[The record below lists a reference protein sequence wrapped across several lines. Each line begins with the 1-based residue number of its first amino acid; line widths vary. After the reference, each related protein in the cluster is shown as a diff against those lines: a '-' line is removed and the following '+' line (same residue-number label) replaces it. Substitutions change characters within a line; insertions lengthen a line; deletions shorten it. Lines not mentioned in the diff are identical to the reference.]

1 MIENVLKKRFS
12 IWAAIGFVF
21 FSCTSKKSEQNMTVP
36 EISVAYPVI
45 KPIVLYKTYPGYL
58 ASVNTVDLVSRVN
71 GYLQSSS
78 FTAGAMVKKGQL
90 LFVIEPTLYEDA
102 VKRAEA
108 GLKNAQANLDYAENN
123 YVRMKEASRSDAISE
138 IDLIRSATQVISARS
153 SVKDAEAQLETAKT
167 NLEYCYVRA
176 PFSGH
181 ISKGTFSVGSYIGG
195 EGQATKLATIYQD
208 DKMNAYFNIE
218 DNQYLQMLAFS
229 ANKKNG
235 QEHLPDEVE
244 ILFQSPVSRP
254 YFGKLNYLSPNID
267 LSTGTLNIRAE
278 IDNPD
283 NELKDG
289 LYVNIRLPY
298 AKQDSAVLVN
308 DASIGT
314 DQLGKYLY
322 VVNDSN
328 RVSYRHIE
336 TGDLVSDTLRL
347 VKSGL
352 EPDDRYVTRALLKV
366 RDGMEIKPM
375 LEKD

>member
-1 MIENVLKKRFS
+1 MIKNVLKKRLP
-12 IWAAIGFVF
+12 ILVIIGFVF
-21 FSCTSKKSEQNMTVP
+21 FSCTSKKSDQKMSAP
-36 EISVAYPVI
+36 EISVAYPIVKSVI
-45 KPIVLYKTYPGYL
+45 LHKTYPGYL
-58 ASVNTVDLVSRVN
+58 SSANTVDLVSRVN

-108 GLKNAQANLDYAENN
+108 GLKNAQASLDYAENN

-138 IDLIRSATQVISARS
+138 IDLIKSATQLISARS

-167 NLEYCYVRA
+167 NLGYCYIRA

-181 ISKGTFSVGSYIGG
+181 ISKGMYSVGSYIGG

-229 ANKKNG
+229 SKKND
-235 QEHLPDEVE
+235 QERLPDEVE
-244 ILFQSPVSRP
+244 IIFQSPLSRP
-254 YFGKLNYLSPNID
+254 YIGKLNYLSPNID

-278 IDNPD
+278 IENPD

-298 AKQDSAVLVN
+298 AKQDSAILVK

-314 DQLGKYLY
+314 DQLGKFLY

-328 RVSYRHIE
+328 RIAYRHIV
-336 TGDLVSDTLRL
+336 TGELFSDTLRL

-352 EPDDRYVTRALLKV
+352 NPNDRYVTKALLKV
-366 RDGMEIKPM
+366 REGMEIKPL

>member
-1 MIENVLKKRFS
+1 MTKNILKNRLFLF
-12 IWAAIGFVF
+12 AGVGFVL
-21 FSCTSKKSEQNMTVP
+21 FSCTSKKTEQRMSVP
-36 EISVAYPVI
+36 EISVAYPIV
-45 KPIVLYKTYPGYL
+45 KPVVLHKTYPGYL
-58 ASVNTVDLVSRVN
+58 SSVNTVDLMARVN
-71 GYLQSSS
+71 GYLQSTP
-78 FTAGAMVKKGQL
+78 FTAGSLVKKGQL

-108 GLKNAQANLDYAENN
+108 GLKNAQASLDYAENN

-138 IDLIRSATQVISARS
+138 IDLIKSATQLISAKS
-153 SVKDAEAQLETAKT
+153 NVKDAEAQLETAKT
-167 NLEYCYVRA
+167 NLGYCYVRA

-181 ISKGTFSVGSYIGG
+181 ISKSIYSVGSYISG
-195 EGQATKLATIYQD
+195 EGQAAKFATIYQD

-218 DNQYLQMLAFS
+218 DNQYLQMLAS
-229 ANKKNG
+229 TDKKG
-235 QEHLPDEVE
+235 VEERLPGEVE
-244 ILFQSPVSRP
+244 ILFQSPLSRP
-254 YFGKLNYLSPNID
+254 YMGKLNYLSPNID
-267 LSTGTLNIRAE
+267 LSTGTLSIRAE
-278 IDNPD
+278 IENPD

-298 AKQDSAVLVN
+298 GKQDSAVLVK

-336 TGDLVSDTLRL
+336 TGELFSDTLRL

-352 EPDDRYVTRALLKV
+352 QPKDRYVTKALLKV
-366 RDGMEIKPM
+366 REGMEIKPL
-375 LEKD
+375 LEKN

>member
-1 MIENVLKKRFS
+1 MTKNILKNRLFLF
-12 IWAAIGFVF
+12 AGVGFVL
-21 FSCTSKKSEQNMTVP
+21 FSCTSKKTEQRMSVP
-36 EISVAYPVI
+36 EISVAYPVVRPVI
-45 KPIVLYKTYPGYL
+45 LHKTYPGYL
-58 ASVNTVDLVSRVN
+58 SSVNTVDLMARVN
-71 GYLQSSS
+71 GYLQSTP
-78 FTAGAMVKKGQL
+78 FTAGSLVKKGQL

-108 GLKNAQANLDYAENN
+108 GLKNAQASLDYAEKN

-138 IDLIRSATQVISARS
+138 IDLIKSATQLISAKS
-153 SVKDAEAQLETAKT
+153 NVKDAEAQLETAKT
-167 NLEYCYVRA
+167 NLGYCYVRA

-181 ISKGTFSVGSYIGG
+181 ISKSIYSVGSYISG
-195 EGQATKLATIYQD
+195 EGQAAKLATIYLD

-218 DNQYLQMLAFS
+218 DNQYLQMLAS
-229 ANKKNG
+229 TDKKG
-235 QEHLPDEVE
+235 VEERLPGEVE
-244 ILFQSPVSRP
+244 ILFQSPLSRP
-254 YFGKLNYLSPNID
+254 YMGKLNYLSPNID
-267 LSTGTLNIRAE
+267 LATGTLSIRAE
-278 IDNPD
+278 IENPD

-298 AKQDSAVLVN
+298 GKQDSAVLVK

-336 TGDLVSDTLRL
+336 TGELFSDTLRL

-352 EPDDRYVTRALLKV
+352 QPKDRYVTKALLKV
-366 RDGMEIKPM
+366 REGMEIKPV
-375 LEKD
+375 LEKN

>member
-1 MIENVLKKRFS
+1 MS
-12 IWAAIGFVF
+12 
-21 FSCTSKKSEQNMTVP
+21 VP
-36 EISVAYPVI
+36 EISVAYPVV
-45 KPIVLYKTYPGYL
+45 KPVILHKTYPGYL
-58 ASVNTVDLVSRVN
+58 SSVNTVDLMARVN
-71 GYLQSSS
+71 GYLQSTP
-78 FTAGAMVKKGQL
+78 FTAGSLVKKGQL

-108 GLKNAQANLDYAENN
+108 GLKNAQASLDYAENN

-138 IDLIRSATQVISARS
+138 IDLIKSATQLISAKS
-153 SVKDAEAQLETAKT
+153 NVKDAEAQLETAKT
-167 NLEYCYVRA
+167 NLGYCYVRA

-181 ISKGTFSVGSYIGG
+181 ISKSIYSVGSYISG
-195 EGQATKLATIYQD
+195 EGQAAKLATIYQD

-218 DNQYLQMLAFS
+218 DNQYLQMLAS
-229 ANKKNG
+229 TDKKG
-235 QEHLPDEVE
+235 VEERLPEEVE
-244 ILFQSPVSRP
+244 ILFQSPLSRP
-254 YFGKLNYLSPNID
+254 YMGKLNYLSPNID
-267 LSTGTLNIRAE
+267 LSTGTLSIRAE
-278 IDNPD
+278 IENPD

-298 AKQDSAVLVN
+298 GKQDSAVLVK

-336 TGDLVSDTLRL
+336 TGELISDTLRL

-352 EPDDRYVTRALLKV
+352 QPKDRYVTKALLKV
-366 RDGMEIKPM
+366 REGMEIKPV
-375 LEKD
+375 LEKN

>member
-1 MIENVLKKRFS
+1 MTKNILKNRLFLF
-12 IWAAIGFVF
+12 AGVGFVL
-21 FSCTSKKSEQNMTVP
+21 FSCTSKKTEQRMSVP
-36 EISVAYPVI
+36 EISVAYPVVRPVI
-45 KPIVLYKTYPGYL
+45 LHKTYPGYL
-58 ASVNTVDLVSRVN
+58 SSVNTVDLMARVN
-71 GYLQSSS
+71 GYLQSTP
-78 FTAGAMVKKGQL
+78 FTAGSLVKKGQL

-108 GLKNAQANLDYAENN
+108 GLKNAQASLDYAENN

-138 IDLIRSATQVISARS
+138 IDLIKSATQLISAKS
-153 SVKDAEAQLETAKT
+153 
-167 NLEYCYVRA
+167 NLGYCYVRA

-181 ISKGTFSVGSYIGG
+181 ISKSIYSVGSYISG
-195 EGQATKLATIYQD
+195 EGQAAKLATIYQD

-218 DNQYLQMLAFS
+218 DNQYLQMLAS
-229 ANKKNG
+229 TDKKG
-235 QEHLPDEVE
+235 VEERLPGEVE
-244 ILFQSPVSRP
+244 ILFQSPLSRP
-254 YFGKLNYLSPNID
+254 YMGKLNYLSPNID

-278 IDNPD
+278 IENPD

-298 AKQDSAVLVN
+298 GKQDSAVLVK

-336 TGDLVSDTLRL
+336 TGELFSDTLRL

-352 EPDDRYVTRALLKV
+352 QPKDRYVTKALLKV
-366 RDGMEIKPM
+366 REGMEIKPV
-375 LEKD
+375 LEKN

>member
-1 MIENVLKKRFS
+1 MTKNILKNRLFLF
-12 IWAAIGFVF
+12 AGVGFVL
-21 FSCTSKKSEQNMTVP
+21 FSCTSKKTEQRMSVP
-36 EISVAYPVI
+36 EISVAYPVVRPVI
-45 KPIVLYKTYPGYL
+45 LHKTYPGYL
-58 ASVNTVDLVSRVN
+58 SSVNTVDLMARVN
-71 GYLQSSS
+71 GYLQSTP
-78 FTAGAMVKKGQL
+78 FTAGSLVKKGQL

-108 GLKNAQANLDYAENN
+108 GLKNAQASLDYAENN

-138 IDLIRSATQVISARS
+138 IDLIKSATQLISAKS
-153 SVKDAEAQLETAKT
+153 NVKDAEAQLETAKT
-167 NLEYCYVRA
+167 NLGYCYVRA

-181 ISKGTFSVGSYIGG
+181 ISKSIYSVGRYISG
-195 EGQATKLATIYQD
+195 EGQAAKLPTIYQD

-218 DNQYLQMLAFS
+218 DNQYLQMLAS
-229 ANKKNG
+229 TDKKG
-235 QEHLPDEVE
+235 VEERLPGEVE
-244 ILFQSPVSRP
+244 ILFQSPLSRP
-254 YFGKLNYLSPNID
+254 YMGKLNYLSPNID
-267 LSTGTLNIRAE
+267 LATGTLSIRAE
-278 IDNPD
+278 IENPD

-298 AKQDSAVLVN
+298 GKQDSAVLVK

-336 TGDLVSDTLRL
+336 TGELFSDTLRL

-352 EPDDRYVTRALLKV
+352 QPKDRYVTKALLKV
-366 RDGMEIKPM
+366 REGMEIKPV
-375 LEKD
+375 LEKN

>member
-1 MIENVLKKRFS
+1 MTKNILKNRLFLF
-12 IWAAIGFVF
+12 AGVGFVL
-21 FSCTSKKSEQNMTVP
+21 FSCTSKKTEQRMSVP
-36 EISVAYPVI
+36 EISVAYPVVRPVI
-45 KPIVLYKTYPGYL
+45 LHKTYPGYL
-58 ASVNTVDLVSRVN
+58 SSVNTVDLMARVN
-71 GYLQSSS
+71 GYLQSTP
-78 FTAGAMVKKGQL
+78 FTAGSLVKKGQL

-108 GLKNAQANLDYAENN
+108 GLKNAQASLDYAENN

-138 IDLIRSATQVISARS
+138 IDLIKSATQLISAKS
-153 SVKDAEAQLETAKT
+153 NVKDAEAQLETAKT
-167 NLEYCYVRA
+167 NLGYCYVRA

-181 ISKGTFSVGSYIGG
+181 ISKSIYSVGSYISG
-195 EGQATKLATIYQD
+195 EGQSAKLATIYQD

-218 DNQYLQMLAFS
+218 DNQYLQMLAS
-229 ANKKNG
+229 TDKKG
-235 QEHLPDEVE
+235 VEERLPGEVE
-244 ILFQSPVSRP
+244 ILFQSPLSRP
-254 YFGKLNYLSPNID
+254 YMGKLNYLSPNID
-267 LSTGTLNIRAE
+267 LATGTLSIRAE
-278 IDNPD
+278 IENPD

-298 AKQDSAVLVN
+298 GKQDSAVLVK

-336 TGDLVSDTLRL
+336 TGELFSDTLRL

-352 EPDDRYVTRALLKV
+352 QPKDRYVTKALLKV
-366 RDGMEIKPM
+366 REGMEIKPV
-375 LEKD
+375 LEKN

>member
-1 MIENVLKKRFS
+1 MTKNILKNRLFLF
-12 IWAAIGFVF
+12 AGVGFVL
-21 FSCTSKKSEQNMTVP
+21 FSCTSKKTEQRMSVP
-36 EISVAYPVI
+36 EISVAYPVVRPVI
-45 KPIVLYKTYPGYL
+45 LHKTYPGYL
-58 ASVNTVDLVSRVN
+58 SSVNTVDLMARVN
-71 GYLQSSS
+71 GYLQSTP
-78 FTAGAMVKKGQL
+78 FTAGSLVKKGQL

-108 GLKNAQANLDYAENN
+108 GLKNAQASLDYAENN

-138 IDLIRSATQVISARS
+138 IDLIKSATQLISAKS
-153 SVKDAEAQLETAKT
+153 NVKDAEAQLETAKT
-167 NLEYCYVRA
+167 NLGYCYVRA

-181 ISKGTFSVGSYIGG
+181 ISKSIYSVGSYISG
-195 EGQATKLATIYQD
+195 EGQVAKLATIYQD

-218 DNQYLQMLAFS
+218 DNQYLQMLAS
-229 ANKKNG
+229 TDKKG
-235 QEHLPDEVE
+235 VEERLPGEVE
-244 ILFQSPVSRP
+244 ILFQSPLSRP
-254 YFGKLNYLSPNID
+254 YMGKLNYLSPNID

-278 IDNPD
+278 IENPD

-298 AKQDSAVLVN
+298 GKQDSAVLVK

-336 TGDLVSDTLRL
+336 TGELFSDTLRL

-352 EPDDRYVTRALLKV
+352 QPKDRYVTKALLKV
-366 RDGMEIKPM
+366 REGMEIKPV
-375 LEKD
+375 LEKN

>member
-1 MIENVLKKRFS
+1 MTKNILKNRLFLF
-12 IWAAIGFVF
+12 AGVGFVL
-21 FSCTSKKSEQNMTVP
+21 FSCTSKKTEQRMSVP
-36 EISVAYPVI
+36 EISVAYPVVRPVI
-45 KPIVLYKTYPGYL
+45 LHKTYPGYL
-58 ASVNTVDLVSRVN
+58 SSVNTVDLMARVN
-71 GYLQSSS
+71 GYLQSTP
-78 FTAGAMVKKGQL
+78 FTAGSLVKKGQL

-108 GLKNAQANLDYAENN
+108 GLKNAQASLDYAENN

-138 IDLIRSATQVISARS
+138 IDLIKSATQLISAKS
-153 SVKDAEAQLETAKT
+153 NVKDAEAQLETAKT
-167 NLEYCYVRA
+167 NLGYCYVRA

-181 ISKGTFSVGSYIGG
+181 ISKSIYSVGRYISG
-195 EGQATKLATIYQD
+195 EGQAAKLATIYQD

-218 DNQYLQMLAFS
+218 DNQYLQMLAS
-229 ANKKNG
+229 TDKKG
-235 QEHLPDEVE
+235 VEERLPGEVE
-244 ILFQSPVSRP
+244 ILFQSPLSRP
-254 YFGKLNYLSPNID
+254 YMGKLNYLSPNID
-267 LSTGTLNIRAE
+267 LATGTLSIRAE
-278 IDNPD
+278 IENPD

-298 AKQDSAVLVN
+298 GKQDSAVLVK

-336 TGDLVSDTLRL
+336 TGELFSDTLRL

-352 EPDDRYVTRALLKV
+352 QPKDRYVTKALLKV
-366 RDGMEIKPM
+366 REGMEIKPV
-375 LEKD
+375 LEKN